1 MLPSGLA
8 MNQRVLPLEGIH
20 NFRDYGGYASSHG
33 GRVKPR
39 VLWRSAQHVEA
50 SDADLAALDDLGLA
64 AVIDLRGESER
75 AASPCR
81 RSPGF
86 AGRVFTHPGETAGLA
101 PHMEAAAEAL
111 DVQSAHGALLGYYHE
126 MPHREN
132 LVPALRN
139 YFAAMA
145 DEDEPSLVHC
155 VAGKDRTGFAVAM
168 MHHILG
174 VHPDDAMADYLLTNQ
189 AGRIDER
196 IAKGAEHIR
205 SRYGAI
211 DDATMR
217 VLMGVDAAFLA
228 ASLDAIAERH
238 GTADAYLEA
247 VLEVDAA
254 MQDRLRAHYL
264 AG

>member
-1 MLPSGLA
+1 
-8 MNQRVLPLEGIH
+8 MNDRVLPLEGIH
-20 NFRDYGGYASSHG
+20 NFRDYGSYASAHG

-50 SDADLAALDDLGLA
+50 SDSDLAVLDDLGLA
-64 AVIDLRGESER
+64 TVIDLRGESER
-75 AASPCR
+75 AANPCR

-86 AGRVFTHPGETAGLA
+86 TGAVHTHPGETAGLA
-101 PHMEAAAEAL
+101 PHMEAAAAAL
-111 DVQSAHGALLGYYHE
+111 DAQSAHQALLGYYVQ

-132 LVPALRN
+132 LIPALRS

-145 DEDEPSLVHC
+145 EEDAPSLVHC

-168 MHHILG
+168 LHHVLG

-189 AGRIDER
+189 AGRIEAR
-196 IAKGAEHIR
+196 IANGAAHIR
-205 SRYGAI
+205 ARYGAI
-211 DDATMR
+211 DDATIR

-228 ASLDAIAERH
+228 ASMEAIAERH
-238 GTADAYLEA
+238 GSVDAYLDS
-247 VLEVDAA
+247 VLGVDAA
-254 MQDRLRAHYL
+254 MQDRLRGHYL

>member
-1 MLPSGLA
+1 
-8 MNQRVLPLEGIH
+8 MNNRVLPLEGIH

-33 GRVKPR
+33 GRVKRR
-39 VLWRSAQHVEA
+39 VLWRSAQHGEA
-50 SDADLAALDDLGLA
+50 NDADLEALDALGLA
-64 AVIDLRGESER
+64 VVIDLRGESER
-75 AASPCR
+75 EASPCR

-86 AGRVFTHPGETAGLA
+86 AGRVYTHPGETAGLA
-101 PHMEAAAEAL
+101 PHMAAAEHAL
-111 DVQSAHGALLGYYHE
+111 DVASAHGALLGYYRE

-132 LVPALRN
+132 LVPALRQ

-145 DEDEPSLVHC
+145 AERDPSLVHC

-174 VHPDDAMADYLLTNQ
+174 VHPDDAMTDYLLTNQ

-211 DDATMR
+211 DDATIK
-217 VLMGVDAAFLA
+217 VLMGVDAPFLTASMA
-228 ASLDAIAERH
+228 AISERH
-238 GTADAYLEA
+238 GTVDAYLAA
-247 VLEVDAA
+247 VLGVDAA
-254 MQDRLRAHYL
+254 MQDRLRGHYL
-264 AG
+264 ES